1 MNFDVNYDPNFRLIY
16 EINAKSLQLETA
28 IQQTEIQLKNVN
40 KKLDSLWYDLKLFT
54 GLFIGAWLLRI
65 LLSSL
70 ASNLIYLNVN
80 VTGVTIFVFLQ
91 FFHSIYRVVGGW
103 FIIPITLALATKSL
117 ALIIAN
123 RESNAEFIAPPLEG
137 ELRGE
142 MPEREKSYRSEQKK
156 LIYVLTRYYASQDK
170 LKELRKQ
177 VESNPESLT
186 LAELKYQLNQI
197 PFYEQIRPAN
207 PDLQNNKEKEKM
219 KWI

>member
-54 GLFIGAWLLRI
+54 GLFIGALLLKI
-65 LLSSL
+65 FLDFFSAHFLPVKVEG
-70 ASNLIYLNVN
+70 AIIYVLI
-80 VTGVTIFVFLQ
+80 Q
-91 FFHSIYRVVGGW
+91 FFCIIYRIIGGW
-103 FIIPITLALATKSL
+103 IIIPLSLALAVNSL
-117 ALIIAN
+117 SLIVAN
-123 RESNAEFIAPPLEG
+123 RENNAEFVPPPLEG

-142 MPEREKSYRSEQKK
+142 VPKREESYRSEQKK

-170 LKELRKQ
+170 LKQLRKQ

-197 PFYEQIRPAN
+197 PIYEQVRPAN
-207 PDLQNNKEKEKM
+207 PNLQKKKEKEKM